1 MNLSYLHNSFSFCI
15 RFSKRFFLSRSKR
28 LCCRSLLVIVL
39 IKFAISGRVVLHMAF
54 IYLHTSCHEIQVAT
68 NLVPCTLALDITAL
82 ILRYIHAYLYA
93 KVMFSLWNFN
103 SIAFSAN
110 ALTRSKRIHEVR
122 NQGAKPLELLALL

>member
-1 MNLSYLHNSFSFCI
+1 
-15 RFSKRFFLSRSKR
+15 
-28 LCCRSLLVIVL
+28 
-39 IKFAISGRVVLHMAF
+39 MAF

-68 NLVPCTLALDITAL
+68 NLVPCTLAPDITAL

-122 NQGAKPLELLALL
+122 NQGDAISVAGIVPVGAAVVVDITEVRAVAAIRRRRT